1 MKKFWVHTKCLCE
14 RSAFVEVMADNEAA
28 AEKIALEAAYDD
40 DSLYVVT
47 FEDGEAFDEHE
58 VVDIREI
65 PYDPYKDWDMR
76 SEGIS

>member
-40 DSLYVVT
+40 DSLVRGD
-47 FEDGEAFDEHE
+47 F
-58 VVDIREI
+58 
-65 PYDPYKDWDMR
+65 
-76 SEGIS
+76 